1 MNEEEADPSTNIRGE
16 WICARVRYR
25 FKEEEQSD
33 ALVFSFATT
42 CRHFPRAKLSVTF
55 VISIVIVLIA
65 VVAVATTLGASFEL
79 IDLPMGVE
87 ADEFEWHFVLE

>member
-25 FKEEEQSD
+25 FREEEQSD

-42 CRHFPRAKLSVTF
+42 CRHFPKGEIIGDVRDFDRHRAHRRRRGRHDSRSQL
-55 VISIVIVLIA
+55 
-65 VVAVATTLGASFEL
+65 
-79 IDLPMGVE
+79 
-87 ADEFEWHFVLE
+87 